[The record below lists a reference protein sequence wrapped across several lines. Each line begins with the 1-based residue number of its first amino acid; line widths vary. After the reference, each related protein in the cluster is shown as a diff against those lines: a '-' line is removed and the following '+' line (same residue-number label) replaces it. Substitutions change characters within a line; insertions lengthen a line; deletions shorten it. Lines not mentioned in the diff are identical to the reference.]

1 MSWLLRSQLLGTT
14 PFAGM
19 IMRAP
24 DDGAGAAAA
33 AAAAPAAGAPAAG
46 AAAAAA
52 APAAGAAAAEPAK
65 GAGTIAAGADAP
77 AITAA
82 AKWPDNWRDELAG
95 GDQAK
100 LNILK
105 RYDSPAAF
113 AASGFELRGKMDRG
127 ELKAPAAPLPA
138 NATDEQKAAWRE
150 AQGLPKDAAG
160 YLGALKLSDGLVIG
174 ETDKPLVEG
183 FVKDVA
189 LEAGLSPDAANKAV
203 DWYFKQQEAAKQQQ
217 VAADG
222 QFKQAALVELGQE
235 WGKDF
240 TANNNAVTGLIN
252 MMPEA
257 IRDRLLTARTPDG
270 RMLGDD
276 PNFNRAMLMLAKE
289 INPAAAVLPAT
300 AGGGLT
306 GVETRIAEIETKY
319 MKAQQGT
326 PEWNQYWKSAA
337 MQNEYRELLG
347 ARETMKDRAKSAA

>member
-1 MSWLLRSQLLGTT
+1 MSWRLGTT
-14 PFAGM
+14 PFAEM

-24 DDGAGAAAA
+24 DDGAGAAPAPAAAVAAPAAAPAA
-33 AAAAPAAGAPAAG
+33 AAAAPAAGAPAA
-46 AAAAAA
+46 A
-52 APAAGAAAAEPAK
+52 AAAAEPAK
-65 GAGTIAAGADAP
+65 AGAGTIAAGADAP

-82 AKWPDNWRDELAG
+82 AKWPDNWREELAG

-105 RYDSPAAF
+105 RYDSPSAF

-160 YLGALKLSDGLVIG
+160 YLAAVKLSDGLVMG
-174 ETDKPLVEG
+174 ESDKPLVEG
-183 FVKDVA
+183 FIKDVA
-189 LEAGLSPDAANKAV
+189 IETGLSSDAANRAV
-203 DWYFKQQEAAKQQQ
+203 DWFFKQQETVKQQQ
-217 VAADG
+217 LQQDG
-222 QFKQAALVELGQE
+222 QFKQTALVELGQE

-252 MMPEA
+252 TLPEA
-257 IRDRLLTARTPDG
+257 IRDRLLTARTPEG
-270 RMLGDD
+270 RTLGDD
-276 PNFNRAMLMLAKE
+276 PNFNRAMLMLAKQ
-289 INPAAAVLPAT
+289 INPAAAVLPAA

-306 GVETRIAEIETKY
+306 GVETRVAEIETKY
-319 MKAQQGT
+319 MRAPQGT
-326 PEWNQYWKSAA
+326 PEWNQYWKSEA

-347 ARETMKDRAKSAA
+347 ARETMANRAKSAA